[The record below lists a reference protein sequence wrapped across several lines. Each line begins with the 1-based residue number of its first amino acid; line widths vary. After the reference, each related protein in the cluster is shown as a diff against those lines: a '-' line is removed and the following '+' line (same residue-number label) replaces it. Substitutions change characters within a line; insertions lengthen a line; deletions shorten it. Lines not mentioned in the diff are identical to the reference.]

1 MKKQRL
7 FSFLTIFALAAALA
21 VGCSKSNEQ
30 ANAEPAAKGGGEA
43 VQTATSTT
51 SGPVAP
57 DFQLRGVD
65 GKIHKLSDY
74 KGKVIILDFWDTW
87 CPPCRMEIP
96 DFVKLQEQ
104 YGKKGLQIIGVA
116 FGRQGLDAVKN
127 FMEQYHINYPVLLAT
142 MEVVQAYGGI
152 QGIPTTFVIDKHG
165 RIYQKYVGY
174 RPRSVWES
182 DIQTLLA
189 QK

>member
-1 MKKQRL
+1 
-7 FSFLTIFALAAALA
+7 
-21 VGCSKSNEQ
+21 
-30 ANAEPAAKGGGEA
+30 
-43 VQTATSTT
+43 
-51 SGPVAP
+51 
-57 DFQLRGVD
+57 
-65 GKIHKLSDY
+65 
-74 KGKVIILDFWDTW
+74 
-87 CPPCRMEIP
+87 MEIP

-127 FMEQYHINYPVLLAT
+127 FMAQYGINYPVLLAT

-152 QGIPTTFVIDKHG
+152 EGIPTTFVIDKHG

-174 RPRSVWES
+174 RPHSVWEN
-182 DIQTLLA
+182 DIRTLLA